1 VRHSSQ
7 LRKLRLKAVVS
18 ESQLIIWGC
27 IGKTVMLRLMT
38 SELLNLGLGLRI
50 FFETSFWDSSA

>member
-1 VRHSSQ
+1 

-27 IGKTVMLRLMT
+27 IGKPVMLRLMT